1 MRTREQLIQLR
12 IIHVTVL
19 FAVALFIYQWSQ
31 WSDGL
36 WVPIS
41 VLAIIGPFR
50 PGLTINKAKQR
61 VLGSIAGLLI
71 SILVWF
77 FIHYNYNLLVI
88 IALLLVC
95 AVAFTALQEYTYF
108 IMLVSVMLCVNFDY
122 MNLFFNNEIVYIAN
136 RGMCVLTGVCLCQF
150 FEYFVFKHSYSNA
163 QALVEKEQ
171 INDLVIDT
179 WNRINQF
186 TPGDKEASI
195 ELTKCLDALLL
206 RLEQL
211 RELKE
216 SCQYSYSEQQQT
228 LQLIEHYE
236 LKLISSI
243 NWISSL
249 GGKLLF
255 NKQIDSLVLGKD
267 RFLASDQLCN

>member
-1 MRTREQLIQLR
+1 MRTREQLIHLR
-12 IIHVTVL
+12 IIHVTIL
-19 FAVALFIYQWSQ
+19 FAVALFIYQWSE

-36 WVPIS
+36 WIPIS

-108 IMLVSVMLCVNFDY
+108 IMLVTVMLCVNFDY

-163 QALVEKEQ
+163 QSLVEKEQ
-171 INDLVIDT
+171 IDDLVINT
-179 WNRINQF
+179 WQTINQL
-186 TPGDKEASI
+186 TSGDKEACV

-228 LQLIEHYE
+228 LALIEHYE

-255 NKQIDSLVLGKD
+255 NKQTDSLVLGKD
-267 RFLASDQLCN
+267 KFLASDQLCN

>member
-1 MRTREQLIQLR
+1 MLTREQLIHLR
-12 IIHVTVL
+12 IVHITVL

-36 WVPIS
+36 WIPIS

-77 FIHYNYNLLVI
+77 LIHYNYNLLVI

-108 IMLVSVMLCVNFDY
+108 IMLVTVMLCVNFDY
-122 MNLFFNNEIVYIAN
+122 MNLFFNNEIVYIVN

-163 QALVEKEQ
+163 QSLVEKEQ
-171 INDLVIDT
+171 IDDLVINT
-179 WNRINQF
+179 WDRINLF
-186 TPGDKEASI
+186 RAGDKEASV

-243 NWISSL
+243 NWVSSL

-255 NKQIDSLVLGKD
+255 NEQTDSLVLGEDK
-267 RFLASDQLCN
+267 FLAVDQLCN

>member
-1 MRTREQLIQLR
+1 MRTREQLIHLR
-12 IIHVTVL
+12 IIHVTIL
-19 FAVALFIYQWSQ
+19 FAVALFIYQWSE

-36 WVPIS
+36 WIPIS

-108 IMLVSVMLCVNFDY
+108 IMLVTVMLCVNFDY

-163 QALVEKEQ
+163 QSLVEKEQ
-171 INDLVIDT
+171 IDDLVINT
-179 WNRINQF
+179 WQTINQL
-186 TPGDKEASI
+186 TSGDKEACV

-206 RLEQL
+206 RLEQ
-211 RELKE
+211 
-216 SCQYSYSEQQQT
+216 
-228 LQLIEHYE
+228 
-236 LKLISSI
+236 
-243 NWISSL
+243 
-249 GGKLLF
+249 F
-255 NKQIDSLVLGKD
+255 
-267 RFLASDQLCN
+267 AS